1 MTSGEVARTLE
12 NLSRQL
18 ENLRQSLQPVITRDA
33 ADAERFRAIERAIA
47 ELQSWQTWAT
57 RLILGAVVLGLLS
70 LAYTL

>member
-1 MTSGEVARTLE
+1 MTSGEIARTLE
-12 NLSRQL
+12 ELQRQIQA
-18 ENLRQSLQPVITRDA
+18 LRGDLKPVILRDA
-33 ADAERFRAIERAIA
+33 ADAERFRSIERAIE